1 MTSTR
6 LLLSAGLD
14 RSLAR
19 AAGGSVRYLI
29 AEVSAEGA
37 ASAPSAP
44 LDLGLA
50 IDVSGSMSGGKLAA
64 AQRAARGLCAAM
76 SPRDRLSV
84 VAFDNRVEV
93 LLHGRTMDDEGRDAA
108 DRAIAALHPRGG
120 TALFDGWLATAE
132 RVARTMADA
141 PDASPRV
148 LLLSDGHANDGLCDR
163 GEIAVHVGALLE
175 RGVVTSTLGVGDG
188 YDERLLGAMAEA
200 GGGSLHDAAGG
211 GEIAEVVMGEL
222 QEGRS
227 ALVERATLR
236 VALPPQLRAE
246 VVGAFAHRML
256 PGAIEVTVGSL
267 LPGQS
272 KRVVL
277 RLFCPA
283 GAPGSEL
290 AIGLSADAVLPAG
303 GLAIE
308 ARPVDAVVR
317 LVGERENELQPRD
330 LARCLAAA
338 NAFQAEILR
347 DTMARVRDGD
357 HAGARRH
364 VERALRRLERLAR
377 GVPGAERLLD
387 EAAIVRRSIDENWDE
402 RTRKEAY
409 LMGTKFSRGERDRR
423 AGPRGSLSDIVP
435 PRR

>member
-1 MTSTR
+1 
-6 LLLSAGLD
+6 
-14 RSLAR
+14 
-19 AAGGSVRYLI
+19 
-29 AEVSAEGA
+29 
-37 ASAPSAP
+37 
-44 LDLGLA
+44 
-50 IDVSGSMSGGKLAA
+50 
-64 AQRAARGLCAAM
+64 M

-132 RVARTMADA
+132 RVARTMAEA

-211 GEIAEVVMGEL
+211 GEIAEVIMGEL

>member
-1 MTSTR
+1 
-6 LLLSAGLD
+6 
-14 RSLAR
+14 
-19 AAGGSVRYLI
+19 
-29 AEVSAEGA
+29 
-37 ASAPSAP
+37 
-44 LDLGLA
+44 
-50 IDVSGSMSGGKLAA
+50 
-64 AQRAARGLCAAM
+64 M

-84 VAFDNRVEV
+84 VAFDTSIDV
-93 LLHGRTMDDEGRDAA
+93 LLRGQAMDADGRDAA
-108 DRAIAALHPRGG
+108 DRAIAALRPRGG

-132 RVARTMADA
+132 RVAATMAEA

-148 LLLSDGHANDGLCDR
+148 LLLSDGHANAGLCER

-175 RGVVTSTLGVGDG
+175 RGVVTSTLGVGNG

-211 GEIAEVVMGEL
+211 GEIAEVIMGEL
-222 QEGRS
+222 HEGRS

-236 VALPPQLRAE
+236 IALPPQLRAE

-256 PGAIEVTVGSL
+256 PGAVEVTVGSL
-267 LPGQS
+267 LPGQA

-283 GAPGSEL
+283 GAPGSAL
-290 AIGLSADAVLPAG
+290 PIGLSADAALPAG

-308 ARPVDAVVR
+308 ANPVDAVLR
-317 LVGERENELQPRD
+317 LVGDAENELQRRD

-338 NAFQAEILR
+338 NAYQAEILR

-377 GVPGAERLLD
+377 DVPGAERLLD

>member
-19 AAGGSVRYLI
+19 ATGGSVRYLV

-132 RVARTMADA
+132 RVARTMAEA

-211 GEIAEVVMGEL
+211 GEIAEVIMGEL

-317 LVGERENELQPRD
+317 LVGERENDLQPRD

-338 NAFQAEILR
+338 NAFQAEIL
-347 DTMARVRDGD
+347 RVRDGD

>member
-19 AAGGSVRYLI
+19 AAGGSVRYLV
-29 AEVSAEGA
+29 AEISAEGA
-37 ASAPSAP
+37 AGASYAP

-50 IDVSGSMSGGKLAA
+50 IDVSGSMGGGKLEA
-64 AQRAARGLCAAM
+64 AQRAARALCAAM
-76 SPRDRLSV
+76 SPRDRLSL
-84 VAFDNRVEV
+84 VAFESGVEV
-93 LLHGRTMDDEGRDAA
+93 LMHGREMDAAGRDAA
-108 DRAIAALHPRGG
+108 DSAIAALRPRGG

-132 RVARTMADA
+132 RVARTMATA

-148 LLLSDGHANDGLCDR
+148 LLLSDGHANHGLCQR

-211 GEIAEVVMGEL
+211 GEIAEVIMGEL
-222 QEGRS
+222 HEGRS

-236 VALPPQLRAE
+236 IALPPQLRAE
-246 VVGAFAHRML
+246 VVGAFAHREL
-256 PGAIEVTVGSL
+256 PGALEVTVGGL
-267 LPGQS
+267 LPGQA

-290 AIGLSADAVLPAG
+290 AIGLSADAILPAG
-303 GLAIE
+303 GLSIE
-308 ARPVDAVVR
+308 ARPVDAVLR
-317 LVGERENELQPRD
+317 LVGERENALQPRD

-338 NAFQAEILR
+338 NAYQSEILR

-357 HAGARRH
+357 HAGARHH
-364 VERALRRLERLAR
+364 VERALRRLERLAH
-377 GVPGAERLLD
+377 GVPGAERLLA
-387 EAAIVRRSIDENWDE
+387 EAAIVRRSIDEEWDE

>member
-1 MTSTR
+1 
-6 LLLSAGLD
+6 
-14 RSLAR
+14 
-19 AAGGSVRYLI
+19 
-29 AEVSAEGA
+29 
-37 ASAPSAP
+37 
-44 LDLGLA
+44 
-50 IDVSGSMSGGKLAA
+50 
-64 AQRAARGLCAAM
+64 
-76 SPRDRLSV
+76 
-84 VAFDNRVEV
+84 
-93 LLHGRTMDDEGRDAA
+93 
-108 DRAIAALHPRGG
+108 
-120 TALFDGWLATAE
+120 
-132 RVARTMADA
+132 
-141 PDASPRV
+141 
-148 LLLSDGHANDGLCDR
+148 
-163 GEIAVHVGALLE
+163 
-175 RGVVTSTLGVGDG
+175 
-188 YDERLLGAMAEA
+188 MAEA

-211 GEIAEVVMGEL
+211 GEIAEVIMGEL
-222 QEGRS
+222 HEGRS

-236 VALPPQLRAE
+236 IALPPQLRAE

-256 PGAIEVTVGSL
+256 PGAVEVTVGSL
-267 LPGQS
+267 LPGQA

-283 GAPGSEL
+283 GAPGSAL
-290 AIGLSADAVLPAG
+290 PIGLSADAALPAG

-308 ARPVDAVVR
+308 ANPVDAVLR
-317 LVGERENELQPRD
+317 LVGDTENELQRRD

-338 NAFQAEILR
+338 NAYQAEILR

-377 GVPGAERLLD
+377 DVPGAERLLD

>member
-1 MTSTR
+1 
-6 LLLSAGLD
+6 
-14 RSLAR
+14 
-19 AAGGSVRYLI
+19 
-29 AEVSAEGA
+29 
-37 ASAPSAP
+37 
-44 LDLGLA
+44 
-50 IDVSGSMSGGKLAA
+50 MS
-64 AQRAARGLCAAM
+64 
-76 SPRDRLSV
+76 SRDRLSL
-84 VAFDNRVEV
+84 VAFENGVEV
-93 LLHGRTMDDEGRDAA
+93 LMHGREMDAA
-108 DRAIAALHPRGG
+108 GREAADSAIAALRPRGG

-132 RVARTMADA
+132 RVARTMAAA

-148 LLLSDGHANDGLCDR
+148 LLLSDGHANHGLCDR

-175 RGVVTSTLGVGDG
+175 RGVVTSTLGVGNG

-222 QEGRS
+222 HEGRS

-246 VVGAFAHRML
+246 VVGAFAHRQL

-267 LPGQS
+267 LPGQA

-290 AIGLSADAVLPAG
+290 AIGLSADALLPAG
-303 GLAIE
+303 GLSIE
-308 ARPVDAVVR
+308 ARPVDAVLR
-317 LVGERENELQPRD
+317 LVGERENALQPRD

-338 NAFQAEILR
+338 NAYQAEILR
-347 DTMARVRDGD
+347 ETLARVRDGD

-364 VERALRRLERLAR
+364 VERALRRLERLAD
-377 GVPGAERLLD
+377 GVPGAERLMA
-387 EAAIVRRSIDENWDE
+387 EAAIVRRSIDEDWDE

>member
-1 MTSTR
+1 MTPTR

-19 AAGGSVRYLI
+19 AAGGSVRYLV
-29 AEVSAEGA
+29 AEISAEGA
-37 ASAPSAP
+37 AGAPDAP

-50 IDVSGSMSGGKLAA
+50 IDVSGSMGGGKLEA
-64 AQRAARGLCAAM
+64 AQRAARGLCASM
-76 SPRDRLSV
+76 SPRDRLSL
-84 VAFDNRVEV
+84 VAFESGIEV
-93 LLHGRTMDDEGRDAA
+93 LMHGREMDAA
-108 DRAIAALHPRGG
+108 GREAADSAIAALRPRGG

-132 RVARTMADA
+132 RVARTMATA

-148 LLLSDGHANDGLCDR
+148 LLLSDGHANHGLCERD
-163 GEIAVHVGALLE
+163 EIAVHVGALLE
-175 RGVVTSTLGVGDG
+175 RGVVTSTLGVGNG

-211 GEIAEVVMGEL
+211 GEIAEVIMGEL
-222 QEGRS
+222 HEGRS

-246 VVGAFAHRML
+246 VVGAFAHRLL
-256 PGAIEVTVGSL
+256 PGAVEVTVGSL
-267 LPGQS
+267 LPGQT

-277 RLFCPA
+277 RLLCPA
-283 GAPGSEL
+283 GAPGSAL
-290 AIGLSADAVLPAG
+290 QVGLSADAALPAG

-308 ARPVDAVVR
+308 ASPVEAVLR
-317 LVGERENELQPRD
+317 LVGDAENELQRRD

-338 NAFQAEILR
+338 NAYQAEILR
-347 DTMARVRDGD
+347 DTMARMRDGD

-364 VERALRRLERLAR
+364 VERALRRLERLAH
-377 GVPGAERLLD
+377 GVPGAERLLA
-387 EAAIVRRSIDENWDE
+387 EAAIVRRSIDEEWDE